1 MDNIKKGL
9 LLLIVFIVSL
19 ADLSAQGSITQTV
32 KHDNAS
38 FMISIGGGNVKIK
51 KQKEDFD
58 KTTQTKT
65 FYFYGTAAKDAE
77 LKVSVKAL
85 TRGTMGSE
93 LAGFSSLPGALPGMP
108 SMIPII
114 SEKKY
119 MAGGKY
125 THVVNNKTVSD
136 NDDNSPIECTKIV
149 KTGNANKYSLTVYY
163 TVHGKPVVTQNDDEG
178 KTIININESKVAA
191 FFEFDLSDQGAT
203 VIPTDVVVEADASE
217 EAGEEGMDITD
228 VIILIGGPTAGWI
241 AGKKL
246 INVFKNSS
254 KKPSDTPK
262 PKQQK
267 SEAKRPAKKKEEEE
281 EDEDEGPEEKEKF
294 TYDLRTMKQFGN
306 FLVPG
311 GKHETIYAR
320 VVKIDKNGRE
330 FPDEALTRRI
340 QIKGDGYID
349 AYNHKY
355 MDGYMAAVIGVPP
368 QDNLPEKVAV
378 FFTMASELGSR
389 TKKLNFL
396 LNKPMIAFAQENL
409 TLPACFKKE
418 ARVQFGILGLGE
430 IKEMTAEISN
440 EYYSVE
446 IEEGGELKGMK
457 EYFAVLTDKQKAP
470 DTPGKFDAMYLHIK
484 AVGVD
489 GATAE
494 GSLPVYRYHLGLKF
508 AVNEIP
514 SYIEEYTYGHKGDPH
529 FVYTSGGKSYIPA
542 EGSGQ
547 IAIYDF
553 DEENMQ
559 LLVIP
564 VVPKQE
570 DIKFTPICDESVVT
584 RDVSHINYE
593 ELVNSLGIMCQP
605 IPEVEP
611 DGVRRLIFRCKDKA
625 LDAPQRLKVKVE
637 VKIVLDG
644 KTYNAE
650 KEALLLSQPRLKY
663 KSTQEMAKSMKEDER
678 HFNSLISIQHTIM
691 DGGYYKNLFPVY
703 KLIDIMIDGHDPAF
717 GFDQKQLDAVKY
729 HFTRFMRGESA
740 GANATPEYPTWIDEL
755 DMFLANMKKTED
767 EMGFFTRLAV
777 GAMTLGCADVM
788 FTGLEVVREM
798 KAYVDNGG
806 DSVWGGFVVGT
817 KIVGREYL
825 YDKLMSAAVAVG
837 GAAVKGAAATKLG
850 QKVVQKG
857 GEVLDSTKK
866 ALNNIPG
873 SKAAKD
879 AFEKTKKVLETDINP
894 FGGKPKNI
902 EIPSKGAT
910 KAIAEEAAE
919 DAATKTTKQVSNL
932 PAGESGKSATRKNKS
947 ARDRAKKKADSAPN
961 HADNPK
967 VMEEAEK
974 LKAAKE
980 TSRQKIEDFQAADEL
995 CTFNNTP
1002 ENRALRDKCALA
1014 VQEDKLA
1021 MFELKMTNN
1030 ADDNIIRARLNRAN
1044 AQFYDKAD
1052 DMLKKKLAERYGVS
1066 PDKIE
1071 LKKAT
1076 SNERFKLE
1084 TGQSI
1089 AMDRDLTAG
1098 YTDSHG
1104 NWHTFPQDVTE
1115 NMYNDC
1121 YYKAANGIDAPNA
1134 AKAKEFAQRM
1144 DQTVVEAEKFHPE
1157 SYSSDLDALLEH
1169 NFENVKDY
1177 RKLSQAME
1185 YKVNHWL
1192 KRSKEKMEMAKT
1204 IANAEERA
1212 LAEAKAMADQMEGL
1226 RQLKKQFDNYVD
1238 GMDLH
1243 RAQTKNVDSLVSD
1256 EFRESVAIIDRLFDS
1271 KDPMSV
1277 TAFEMNIKER
1287 GYNSCEELASGLGM
1301 IVKKIGGLM

>member
-9 LLLIVFIVSL
+9 LLLIVFIASL

-38 FMISIGGGNVKIK
+38 FMISISGGNVKIK
-51 KQKEDFD
+51 KQKEDFN

-93 LAGFSSLPGALPGMP
+93 MQSSYSIPKTITGMP
-108 SMIPII
+108 TGMPFIT
-114 SEKKY
+114 EKIYKL
-119 MAGGKY
+119 GGRY
-125 THVVNNKTVSD
+125 IHTANGKTVSE
-136 NDDNSPIECTKIV
+136 DDANSPIEHTKILNTTKNLDKFTIAV
-149 KTGNANKYSLTVYY
+149 WY
-163 TVHGKPVVTQNDDEG
+163 TVVGEPVVTEDEDG
-178 KTIININESKVAA
+178 THINVDGSKVAA
-191 FFEFDLSDQGAT
+191 VFEFELSDQGAT

-228 VIILIGGPTAGWI
+228 VIILIGGPTFGWI

-246 INVFKNSS
+246 INVFKNGS

-267 SEAKRPAKKKEEEE
+267 QAAKRPAKKKEEEEE

-349 AYNHKY
+349 AYNQQY

-484 AVGVD
+484 AVGAD

-663 KSTQEMAKSMKEDER
+663 KSTQEMAESMKEDER

-806 DSVWGGFVVGT
+806 DSIWGGFVVGA

-910 KAIAEEAAE
+910 KAIAE
-919 DAATKTTKQVSNL
+919 DAATKTTKQVSNI

-947 ARDRAKKKADSAPN
+947 ARDRAKKKADSASN

-974 LKAAKE
+974 LKAARE

-1212 LAEAKAMADQMEGL
+1212 LAEAKALADQMEGL

-1243 RAQTKNVDSLVSD
+1243 RSQSKNVESLVSD

-1287 GYNSCEELASGLGM
+1287 GFNSCEDLASGLGTL
-1301 IVKKIGGLM
+1301 VKKIGGLK